1 LKSHKPSDAYAILGL
16 TNEDLYSGDNWH
28 FVFGWASYT
37 TGVGTF
43 SFKRYDPSFD
53 GTEDEHDNPE
63 QALLMYACHVMAH
76 EIGHMFGLYHCIYY
90 ECLMNGI
97 NSAYEQRRTL
107 RTFCPVC
114 LKKLKRNLNFDVRKR
129 YENLIKVCKELGF
142 DEEAKVY

>member
-1 LKSHKPSDAYAILGL
+1 MKSHKPSDAYAILGL
-16 TNEDLYSGDNWH
+16 TNEDLYPGDNWT

-37 TGVGTF
+37 AGVGTF

-63 QALLMYACHVMAH
+63 QSLLMYACHVMAH

-97 NSAYEQRRTL
+97 NSA
-107 RTFCPVC
+107 
-114 LKKLKRNLNFDVRKR
+114 
-129 YENLIKVCKELGF
+129 
-142 DEEAKVY
+142 DE